1 MAGRRKESRLTDEQ
15 TAHVQQGIEFLV
27 DSGYIRRYA
36 RIAEMLGVTEST
48 MSHWRAGRSKP
59 SIEEYNKIM
68 DLVEQAKKFLED
80 AGKTATSIHDNIIG
94 NGIAVNSEP
103 MIKAEAVVNALRV
116 RLVQAINELDYIDND
131 QRQRLTKL
139 ILEV

>member
-1 MAGRRKESRLTDEQ
+1 M
-15 TAHVQQGIEFLV
+15 QQGIEFLV

-48 MSHWRAGRSKP
+48 MSHWRVGRSKP

>member
-1 MAGRRKESRLTDEQ
+1 
-15 TAHVQQGIEFLV
+15 
-27 DSGYIRRYA
+27 
-36 RIAEMLGVTEST
+36 
-48 MSHWRAGRSKP
+48 
-59 SIEEYNKIM
+59 
-68 DLVEQAKKFLED
+68 
-80 AGKTATSIHDNIIG
+80 
-94 NGIAVNSEP
+94 